1 MYAFVTSAA
10 RKGRKEVFE
19 RSMSSEERKMFGP
32 AKQREIKDHV
42 ANDMLEKLEPHE
54 RPPSVGM
61 LMMRWTLDYRLD
73 DNEKSLR
80 SYRDVG
86 IT

>member
-10 RKGRKEVFE
+10 RRGRKEVFE
-19 RSMSSEERKMFGP
+19 RSMSSEERKMFDP

-61 LMMRWTLDYRLD
+61 LCDGLWSIVSMTTRRVSARIVML
-73 DNEKSLR
+73 
-80 SYRDVG
+80 G
-86 IT
+86 